1 MSSVPEDPKQPEDSE
16 NLEDSKNPEDSTQEG
31 QKTGSSSVPSPRRSI
46 MRSSPPRARRPKK
59 DPTSSMSF
67 LEHLEEL
74 RWRVIKG
81 LIGVVAGIVG
91 AFVLSDFFINDV
103 ILGPTRPDFLMYSF
117 LRIDA
122 VELSLISRKLPGQ
135 FFTYWGTLIIIG
147 FIIGSPIF
155 FYQIWAFI
163 EPALGSGKKLKTILN
178 SLFINFFFVLG
189 VAFGYF
195 ILVPFAVQFFTQF
208 VISDVISN
216 EFDINEYF
224 ISVALWTLACGI
236 LFQIPVV
243 SFFLS
248 KIGIVTPDGMRK
260 FRRHA
265 IVASLFLG
273 AFLTPPDP
281 VSQIMV
287 AVPVIFLY
295 QFAIVI
301 SRYGMY
307 LHKKSLASA
316 LGDD

>member
-1 MSSVPEDPKQPEDSE
+1 MSSAPDDPKKPDESGNSE
-16 NLEDSKNPEDSTQEG
+16 SDGNPEDSG
-31 QKTGSSSVPSPRRSI
+31 RPSVPASRRSI
-46 MRSSPPRARRPKK
+46 MRSSPPKAQRPKK
-59 DPTSSMSF
+59 DPTASMSF

-81 LIGVVAGIVG
+81 LIGVVTGIVG
-91 AFVLSDFFINDV
+91 AFILSDFFINDV

-307 LHKKSLASA
+307 LHKKSVASA
-316 LGDD
+316 LGDN